1 MGSPSSTT
9 SSDVGASADAKAP
22 HPALQNQD
30 ILLAIFSQ
38 ARARAEHE
46 QVPHDS
52 VAKCARVCQAFR
64 DPALQVL
71 WERLSSILPLLRLL
85 APNFRNI
92 DGGHEA
98 QDGMDVR
105 KYNAYVLREIPDAK
119 QWARFCE
126 YARRVRVLHHDGT
139 ANAVLQPRYG
149 RRNSTVSY
157 HSSSSES
164 EPDPDADSVH
174 ESDSQSNA
182 DVGGASDPENGGSN
196 IGHEDEEDPGSV
208 FHEDMGD
215 GPDQDSSLFD
225 LSGATHIFPSVWY
238 HLRCLA
244 AGQPL
249 LPTLR
254 ELDWT
259 TEPDQTEIFMLV
271 GPCLKRLHL
280 RFNPL
285 HPFTDHEYDAALPL
299 IVRNVISLAP
309 SVKHFAITTRAI
321 STVRSVLP
329 EVHRMSKLR
338 TLELDAGPATGFAFN
353 AASLRSA
360 RLDTL
365 EDLESLSIG
374 FRVLDDALD
383 VDATIALPALR
394 ALKVVDYAGNIEA
407 YKLFDVQALRSL
419 EATIC
424 LPVHSPDTYRAL
436 SAAFARRFPAVS
448 SIVLALR
455 SLAPAS
461 ATLPTVAFLLLDVIQ
476 PLLGLSDIRVFSFL
490 ADGGARVSFPSADP
504 YALLRAWPLLSV
516 LSIIAPLPGSTPP
529 SLVPEMPGVWTL
541 VYAARNH
548 VELRIL
554 HLNCLKISQEELDVA
569 LQVLNGPDTHAGSQ
583 ESALRTGSKL
593 EVLTV
598 AHMTNDRGTCV
609 RPNHGRLLSRFAVV
623 VHKMFPRLDVERCRK
638 ERPTWLAEEH
648 WAWKRVLDEVLKV
661 RGRMDV

>member
-1 MGSPSSTT
+1 M
-9 SSDVGASADAKAP
+9 AF
-22 HPALQNQD
+22 LQ
-30 ILLAIFSQ
+30 
-38 ARARAEHE
+38 
-46 QVPHDS
+46 
-52 VAKCARVCQAFR
+52 
-64 DPALQVL
+64 
-71 WERLSSILPLLRLL
+71 
-85 APNFRNI
+85 
-92 DGGHEA
+92 
-98 QDGMDVR
+98 
-105 KYNAYVLREIPDAK
+105 VLREIPDAE
-119 QWARFCE
+119 QWARFCQ
-126 YARRVRVLHHDGT
+126 YARRIRVLHHNGT
-139 ANAVLQPRYG
+139 ANAVLKLRYG

-164 EPDPDADSVH
+164 EPDPDADSIH
-174 ESDSQSNA
+174 EFDNQ
-182 DVGGASDPENGGSN
+182 SDPEVGDPSDHENGGSSL
-196 IGHEDEEDPGSV
+196 GDDDDEDPGSV
-208 FHEDMGD
+208 FHQDIEDGSA
-215 GPDQDSSLFD
+215 QYSSLFD
-225 LSGATHIFPSVWY
+225 LSGATYIFPSVWY
-238 HLRCLA
+238 HLRRLA

-271 GPCLKRLHL
+271 GPCLERLHL
-280 RFNPL
+280 RFNPM
-285 HPFTDHEYDAALPL
+285 HPFTDLEYDATLPL

-374 FRVLDDALD
+374 FRVWDNALD
-383 VDATIALPALR
+383 ADATIALPALR

-407 YKLFDVQALRSL
+407 YKLFDVPALRSL

-436 SAAFARRFPAVS
+436 SVAFARRFPAVS

-461 ATLPTVAFLLLDVIQ
+461 ATIPTVAFSLLDVIQ

-490 ADGGARVSFPSADP
+490 ADGGARVSFPSADL
-504 YALLRAWPLLSV
+504 YTLLRGWPLLLV
-516 LSIIAPLPGSTPP
+516 LSIIVPLPGTTPP
-529 SLVPEMPGVWTL
+529 SLVPEMPGVSTL

-548 VELRIL
+548 EELKIL
-554 HLNCLKISQEELDVA
+554 HLNCLKISQEELDTA
-569 LQVLNGPDTHAGSQ
+569 LFIGPATRAGDHS
-583 ESALRTGSKL
+583 SALRAGSKL

-609 RPNHGRLLSRFAVV
+609 RPNHGRLLSRFAAVV
-623 VHKMFPRLDVERCRK
+623 NKMFPRLDLERCLK

-648 WAWKRVLDEVLKV
+648 WAWKRVLDEVEKV